1 MVAHLTP
8 GQASSSHYFYSN
20 TLHTLSQGV
29 HIHQSSR
36 LNAWL
41 TTPRYRGQLGS
52 PMYLLQRCSPLECVI
67 RNKNSWGLK
76 NLGSVQLSLVWHKVS
91 INIKIK
97 NSKTLQQVPTYLHF
111 LVGTKIAQ
119 IFFSDAFRVVF
130 WSFFDFCW
138 WKFWVTNGQE
148 TSLVFKGKQFGPKI
162 WSRLK
167 IKELNLSNC
176 CSK

>member
-76 NLGSVQLSLVWHKVS
+76 NLGSVQLSMVWHKVS

-111 LVGTKIAQ
+111 LVGPKLLNF
-119 IFFSDAFRVVF
+119 FFSDAFRAVF
-130 WSFFDFCW
+130 LRLFWLLLIKLLSDRRTGDEPCFFGKNNLVQ
-138 WKFWVTNGQE
+138 KFDHG
-148 TSLVFKGKQFGPKI
+148 
-162 WSRLK
+162 SR
-167 IKELNLSNC
+167 
-176 CSK
+176 